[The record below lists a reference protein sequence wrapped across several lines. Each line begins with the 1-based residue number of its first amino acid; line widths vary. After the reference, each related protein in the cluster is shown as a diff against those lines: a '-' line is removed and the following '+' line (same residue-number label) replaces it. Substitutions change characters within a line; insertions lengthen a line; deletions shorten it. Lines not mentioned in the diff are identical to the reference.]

1 MCPYMLLRQ
10 TTELCRP
17 KIALADF
24 ALLASMIAGS
34 AHSFPLECLFRLPAS
49 PFSPGH
55 VLHRMTSCF
64 HPYFPTTYCGL
75 SSSFIDSW
83 RVTQEWPK
91 HPGMICHLEPLI
103 LSHSKSSLWGN
114 VTDSV
119 SWEEAM
125 GFLKRYFGRGKEYKC
140 IIGLAQIIQGILTA
154 FF

>member
-1 MCPYMLLRQ
+1 MCLYMFLRQ
-10 TTELCRP
+10 TTELCRT

-24 ALLASMIAGS
+24 VPAGIYDS
-34 AHSFPLECLFRLPAS
+34 RLCSFFSTWLPAS